1 MRNAPNFHVMARVL
15 CSFFLTDSSE
25 RAVPMGTVWL
35 LDQCVPQYD
44 ELLMRIAKTFTSYSL
59 KMTN

>member
-1 MRNAPNFHVMARVL
+1 MKNFNIPVVAGVRHI
-15 CSFFLTDSSE
+15 CFLVDSSE

-35 LDQCVPQYD
+35 LDQCAPQYD
-44 ELLMRIAKTFTSYSL
+44 ELLMRIAITFISYGL